1 MSKFK
6 RVKKYKSDEKVT
18 AKTFLKPAIYLLPFI
33 LGILVFTVYPF
44 FNAVA
49 ISFKEDYKVISDT
62 FSGWGLGNYQKIFS
76 DTTFIKAIINT
87 TQYVLVVVSISLVI
101 SILIAV
107 MLNSVE
113 KLQGLFQTAYFMPM
127 VTSSAAIGLVWRWL
141 FNYDYGILN
150 YLLSLFDVDAI
161 NFLNNPQYSMISL
174 CIYGVWSM
182 LPFTIILLLAGLQN
196 IDPQY
201 YTAAKVDGAKT
212 IDIFFNITVPLLA
225 PTIGLVAIVNMISSF
240 KVFDALY
247 MLFGGKPG
255 PAYNLYTVIFYL
267 YEQFYT
273 KLKLGYAAASA
284 IVLFAIILLFT
295 MVQNRIQKKYDY
307 Y

>member
-1 MSKFK
+1 
-6 RVKKYKSDEKVT
+6 
-18 AKTFLKPAIYLLPFI
+18 
-33 LGILVFTVYPF
+33 
-44 FNAVA
+44 
-49 ISFKEDYKVISDT
+49 
-62 FSGWGLGNYQKIFS
+62 
-76 DTTFIKAIINT
+76 
-87 TQYVLVVVSISLVI
+87 
-101 SILIAV
+101 
-107 MLNSVE
+107 
-113 KLQGLFQTAYFMPM
+113 
-127 VTSSAAIGLVWRWL
+127 
-141 FNYDYGILN
+141 
-150 YLLSLFDVDAI
+150 
-161 NFLNNPQYSMISL
+161 MISL

-212 IDIFFNITVPLLA
+212 LDIFFNITVPLLA

-295 MVQNRIQKKYDY
+295 MVQNRIQKNMIIIRRENDNEKYRKEIKDYTLSYSRIGAFIMFFSLSLDDY
-307 Y
+307 YFLKTGFEANKVPPTIFPAKATLDNYVYALKTAPFLKYFKNSRIVTIFCVTITMFNTILAAFAFSKMRFPGRDIIFCCFGGYG